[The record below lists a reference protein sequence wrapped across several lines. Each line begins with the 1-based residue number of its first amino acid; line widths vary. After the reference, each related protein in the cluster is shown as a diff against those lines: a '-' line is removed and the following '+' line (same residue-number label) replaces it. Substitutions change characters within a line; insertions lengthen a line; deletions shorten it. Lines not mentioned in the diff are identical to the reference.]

1 MVAPFPTRH
10 FREDGDDFNIF
21 LLERHVSFITYMSS
35 FHLYDDICKKA
46 TIVMKG
52 LFWLTVLRPQSG
64 TITWGHGQVAHR
76 HGNTWKEILTNWTAS
91 RKRGRGGLGF
101 YSLHLGCVT
110 HGKKTS
116 LKVSSPPQLYHLSPK
131 HLMCGLFRDIYTD
144 NSEIS
149 RQVEINCK
157 ACFLF

>member
-1 MVAPFPTRH
+1 MVMISTSFYWRDRFPSLHICHRFIFMTIYIRKRLWWWRVCFGSQFWSPRAAP
-10 FREDGDDFNIF
+10 
-21 LLERHVSFITYMSS
+21 LL
-35 FHLYDDICKKA
+35 
-46 TIVMKG
+46 
-52 LFWLTVLRPQSG
+52 
-64 TITWGHGQVAHR
+64 WGHGQVAHH